1 MTFLCPNFPSNF
13 CFHQAGASRRKIV
26 IIPAIM
32 ENPPF
37 MLTSHSFFGRAPSPS
52 RTVTMSSSDFRRHGQ
67 ISPPTPPPILHR
79 STPPPPPS
87 HQRPLPYHPTPT
99 FGWLLCPPLL
109 DDICGLSFR
118 RTPSTQATDPSGSG
132 ALSSATLTPP
142 LPSLSIPAL
151 IRASCAEKL
160 SELTLLRSLSAEA
173 RRFLS
178 ISRCGPSLR
187 MSPSSRA
194 GRLSAL

>member
-1 MTFLCPNFPSNF
+1 MTFLCHNFPSNF
-13 CFHQAGASRRKIV
+13 CFHQAGASRQKIV
-26 IIPAIM
+26 IIPGIM
-32 ENPPF
+32 IHPPF
-37 MLTSHSFFGRAPSPS
+37 MLNSHSFAMLFPF
-52 RTVTMSSSDFRRHGQ
+52 TFVTMASSDFRRHGQ

-79 STPPPPPS
+79 STLPPPPS

-187 MSPSSRA
+187 TSPSSRA
-194 GRLSAL
+194 GRLSAP